1 MVYFLAAALIVF
13 LSLKAWQFSLVQPT
27 NLWPKLKK
35 RTQVGVFKFKVFDF
49 LERWFVPGM
58 MVQTLSNKNRVKA
71 LPRRNLNL
79 SPLQFYNLKQFLFFT
94 AGGAFVI
101 WLWVG
106 EVTLAKALLYAA
118 TWLGVT
124 ILPDLYLLKVLQQD
138 DRQMEREVDYFL
150 DLLTLTLQG
159 GSNLEQALKST
170 TVHYESLL
178 SQTVALKL
186 KELDWG
192 QSLESVLMSLK
203 KGIKSDDF
211 KHFLESVLRA
221 KKLGVSLSETLI
233 IQGEILRTRRRQK
246 AEELSRTAAIK
257 MSIPLVLF
265 IFPSL
270 LIIYI
275 GPGILQLLART

>member
-1 MVYFLAAALIVF
+1 MIYFLGWLLIIFLGLKVWNVSSVRAENAWPSLKKSAVG
-13 LSLKAWQFSLVQPT
+13 LSLKLSGL
-27 NLWPKLKK
+27 N
-35 RTQVGVFKFKVFDF
+35 F
-49 LERWFVPGM
+49 LERWFTPGLV
-58 MVQTLSNKNRVKA
+58 VQKLSFKAGVKT
-71 LPRRNLNL
+71 LPRGRLNL
-79 SPLQFYNLKQFLFFT
+79 SPLQFYSFKQCLLFT
-94 AGGAFVI
+94 AGVAFLV

-106 EVTLAKALLYAA
+106 EITLGKVLLYAA
-118 TWLGVT
+118 TGLGVT
-124 ILPDLYLLKVLQQD
+124 LLPDLYLLKVVQQD
-138 DRQMEREVDYFL
+138 DRQMEREGPYFL

-159 GSNLEQALKST
+159 GSNLEQALVST
-170 TVHYESLL
+170 TIHYESLL

-203 KGIKSDDF
+203 KEIKSDDF

-233 IQGEILRTRRRQK
+233 IQGEILRTKRRQK

-265 IFPSL
+265 IFPAL